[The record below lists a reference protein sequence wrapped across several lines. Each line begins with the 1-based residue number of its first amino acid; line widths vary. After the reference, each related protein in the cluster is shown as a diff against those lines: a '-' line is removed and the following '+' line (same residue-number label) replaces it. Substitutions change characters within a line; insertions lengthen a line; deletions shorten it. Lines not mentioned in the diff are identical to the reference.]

1 MNSAVA
7 PLLEVTDLKTYFR
20 TDAGVA
26 KAVDGV
32 SFHVSPGEVLGIVG
46 ESGCGKSVTSL
57 SIMQLIPVPP
67 GEILEGSSIRFRG
80 DELVGAGE
88 KRMRDVRG
96 NDIAMIFQEPMTSL
110 NPVFPVGDQIAEALR
125 LHRSMKKR
133 EARERSIEML
143 RLVGI
148 PNPDERADDYP
159 HQLSGGQRQRVM
171 IAMALACEPELLI
184 ADEPTTALD
193 VTIQAQILDLLA
205 ELRARLGM
213 AVILITHDLGVVAE
227 VCDRVLVMY
236 AGQIVEHGT
245 VEQIFRD
252 PRHPYTEGLL
262 QAVPRLGQRKE
273 RLAVIPGTVP
283 SPMHWPVGC
292 RFHDRCPYGWDKCV
306 RELPPLLEV
315 RGDPSRTARCWLE
328 TNPERRREI
337 RARGAFG
344 VGTTAAAAPA
354 EAYHRA
360 AAAAGRETPPEP
372 GPPAQRPAELEL
384 PQEERADVATGRRPR
399 GDPPG
404 GGEK

>member
-1 MNSAVA
+1 MNEAT
-7 PLLEVTDLKTYFR
+7 PLLDVTDLRTYFH
-20 TDAGVA
+20 TDAGTA

-32 SFHVSPGEVLGIVG
+32 SFHVNKGEVLGIVG

-57 SIMQLIPVPP
+57 SIMQLIPQPP
-67 GEILEGSSIRFRG
+67 GEILEGSSIRFKG

-88 KRMRDVRG
+88 KRLRDIRG

-110 NPVFPVGDQIAEALR
+110 NPVFPVGDQISEALR
-125 LHRSMKKR
+125 LHRSMKKQ
-133 EARERSIEML
+133 EATERAVEML

-148 PNPDERADDYP
+148 PNPAERASDYP

-171 IAMALACEPELLI
+171 IAMSLACEPELLI

-205 ELRARLGM
+205 ELRSRLGM

-227 VCDRVLVMY
+227 VCDRVVVMY
-236 AGQIVEHGT
+236 AGQVVEHGT
-245 VEQIFRD
+245 VDQIFAD

-262 QAVPRLGQRKE
+262 KAVPRLGARKE
-273 RLAVIPGTVP
+273 KLAVIPGTVP
-283 SPMHWPVGC
+283 SPLHWPIGC

-306 RELPPLLEV
+306 KELPPLLEAA
-315 RGDPSRTARCWLE
+315 GDPSRLARCWLE
-328 TNPERRREI
+328 TNPGRRAEI

-344 VGTTAAAAPA
+344 VEVEGAPAPA

-360 AAAAGRETPPEP
+360 AAASGSAPRPEPQPPNDVPPE
-372 GPPAQRPAELEL
+372 QEL
-384 PQEERADVATGRRPR
+384 PQAEKDDVASQRRPR
-399 GDPPG
+399 GEPPAG
-404 GGEK
+404 GVE